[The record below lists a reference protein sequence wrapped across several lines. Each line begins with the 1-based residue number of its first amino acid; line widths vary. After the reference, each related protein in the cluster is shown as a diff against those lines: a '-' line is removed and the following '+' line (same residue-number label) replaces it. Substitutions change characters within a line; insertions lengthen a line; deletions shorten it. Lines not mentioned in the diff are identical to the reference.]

1 MLAIGKHEALFIY
14 HLFLT
19 FKASYSGFFFFFCI
33 VKEMFKEIL
42 EGSSA
47 ILQEQVH
54 SPMGPDIK
62 GLGFIF
68 WFKYLLYDHIPL
80 TYGV

>member
-1 MLAIGKHEALFIY
+1 MLAIGKHQALFIY
-14 HLFLT
+14 HLLLT
-19 FKASYSGFFFFFCI
+19 FKASYSVFFFFFCT

-42 EGSSA
+42 EALLA
-47 ILQEQVH
+47 ILQGQVH

-68 WFKYLLYDHIPL
+68 WFKYLLYNHIPL
-80 TYGV
+80 TYGI

>member
-1 MLAIGKHEALFIY
+1 MESMKHYSCIICFSLSRLVIVFLFF
-14 HLFLT
+14 H
-19 FKASYSGFFFFFCI
+19 FCT

-42 EGSSA
+42 EASLA
-47 ILQEQVH
+47 ILQGQVH

-68 WFKYLLYDHIPL
+68 WFKYLLFNHIPL

>member
-1 MLAIGKHEALFIY
+1 MESMKHYSCIICFSLSRLVIVFLFF
-14 HLFLT
+14 LFCT
-19 FKASYSGFFFFFCI
+19 

-42 EGSSA
+42 EASLA
-47 ILQEQVH
+47 ILQGQVH

-68 WFKYLLYDHIPL
+68 WFKYLLFNHIPL